1 MAILPSSLHLPSLL
15 SCLVLLLIPTAAA
28 QLSQTCL
35 NNAKAPLPAKTIFQ
49 FTSGGAGTD
58 ANFTFFENVVARAN
72 GDLLVTMAVPNP
84 TVFLLRNA
92 GSACPTFT
100 PALAAVPGVNGTNGI
115 AEIATRPD
123 VFAVIAGNLTLSG
136 DPANGVPKSWS
147 VWEIDMT
154 ADRSSS
160 SNSNS
165 TVDCNAPAAA
175 PPVVSARKIADF
187 PMAPRLNGIAAVPGT
202 SAMLVGDSELGVAF
216 RLDTATGNIT
226 TALDLPAMKPAPN
239 AGSVDDAL
247 GLNGLK
253 VSPLGPGGG
262 NGSMFLYFTNAAN
275 RTINRVA
282 VLPDGSGAVPGAAV
296 ESIASVPQ
304 SGWMDDLD
312 VRQDG
317 SLWVTTNVSR
327 DPHLVRYNI
336 VRVCVRL
343 LIGTPPRH
351 LRMRSWPYSRVL
363 RTRRARRPRPRP
375 SSGRQWWRLV
385 APGT

>member
-1 MAILPSSLHLPSLL
+1 MAILPSSLLHLPSLL
-15 SCLVLLLIPTAAA
+15 SCLLLLLTIPTAAG

-72 GDLLVTMAVPNP
+72 GDLLITMAVPHP

-92 GSACPTFT
+92 GSACPTLT
-100 PALAAVPGVNGTNGI
+100 PALAAIPGVNGTNGI

-123 VFAVIAGNLTLSG
+123 VFAVIAGNLSLSG

-154 ADRSSS
+154 GDKSSS
-160 SNSNS
+160 SSGNST
-165 TVDCNAPAAA
+165 TVDCAAPAAA

-216 RLDTATGNIT
+216 RLDTTTGNIT
-226 TALDLPAMKPAPN
+226 TALDLPAMKPVPN

-253 VSPLGPGGG
+253 VSSLGPGGG
-262 NGSMFLYFTNAAN
+262 NGSLFLYFTNAAN

-317 SLWVTTNVSR
+317 SLWVTTNVSC
-327 DPHLVRYNI
+327 DH
-336 VRVCVRL
+336 
-343 LIGTPPRH
+343 PPRE
-351 LRMRSWPYSRVL
+351 V
-363 RTRRARRPRPRP
+363 
-375 SSGRQWWRLV
+375 
-385 APGT
+385 